1 MYLNIA
7 LDIMGGDYSPEET
20 LKGASFFL
28 QEHDCDITLLGEKR
42 LIENGLEKYPFKTE
56 KVQIVDCPDVINGDT
71 LPTEV
76 IRGKRNSPIMTGM
89 DLLKNGETEAFIS
102 AGNSGAVMAAA
113 LYKLGCINNIK
124 RPAIAAVIPTL
135 KGKKVIL
142 DMGANVDCKPVHLLH
157 FALMGSAYARAE
169 LQIENPEVALLN
181 IGEEKTKGNRV
192 SRETYEL
199 LSKRDDLNFV
209 GNIEGRGI
217 FLGLADVIV
226 CDGFIGNI
234 FLKTVEGLAKMF
246 MTDFS
251 VSILEKLP
259 KDQTTNLLKEK
270 LSEYAIKRDYKTYGG
285 APLLGVNGLCF
296 ICHGRSKAIAIKNAL
311 HNACIFIE
319 NNGLEHL
326 KALNFKLE

>member
-1 MYLNIA
+1 
-7 LDIMGGDYSPEET
+7 MGGDYSPEET
-20 LKGASFFL
+20 LKGAFFFL

-42 LIENGLEKYPFKTE
+42 LIENGLEKYPFKRE
-56 KVQIVDCPDVINGDT
+56 KVQIVDCPDIINGDT

-113 LYKLGCINNIK
+113 LFKLGCINNIK
-124 RPAIAAVIPTL
+124 RPAIAAIIPTL
-135 KGKKVIL
+135 KGKKIIL
-142 DMGANVDCKPVHLLH
+142 DMGANVDCKPIHLLH

-169 LQIENPEVALLN
+169 LQIENP
-181 IGEEKTKGNRV
+181 
-192 SRETYEL
+192 
-199 LSKRDDLNFV
+199 NFV

-259 KDQTTNLLKEK
+259 KDQTTGLLKEK

-326 KALNFKLE
+326 KALNFKSE